1 MPSHSCWARLC
12 TLDAQYQSRLW
23 RYHPLKRTLYGKYEL
38 QRLQLTALIRDSK
51 VPNHIKSECQK
62 NLNRLPRNSSLIR
75 VRNRCVLTGRGR
87 SVYRFCRLSR
97 IKVRELASQGWIQG
111 VQKNPNTAKT

>member
-1 MPSHSCWARLC
+1 MSQLIKDHK
-12 TLDAQYQSRLW
+12 
-23 RYHPLKRTLYGKYEL
+23 KRTLYGKYEL

-62 NLNRLPRNSSLIR
+62 DINRLPRNSSLIR

-111 VQKNPNTAKT
+111 VQKSSW